1 MLRIKK
7 LDIFI
12 AKQFGLLFMGTFF
25 ICQFVLMMQ
34 FLWRYIDDLIGK
46 GLTMDVMAQFF
57 WYMGLMLVPQA
68 LPLAI
73 LLSSLMTFGNLGES
87 SELTAIKAAG
97 ISLMQAFRSLIV
109 ITIIIMFGSFYFQNN
124 VGPKSNMKLAQLLIS
139 MKQKSPELEIPEG
152 IFYDGIPNCNL
163 YVQKKDLKT
172 GKLYGIMIYRMTD
185 SYEDAAIILADS
197 GMLQS
202 TAEKKHLVLSLYSGE
217 WFENMQ
223 SSALANTAAVPYRRE
238 TFVSKKIILDF
249 DGDFS
254 MTDAASLSGNAKG
267 KSLEKINHDIDSLN
281 QLYDSI
287 GRIYLNEANV
297 RFYGGVQ
304 RINKKDSLKEIKK
317 GEKLNF
323 GTLYNKLPQDK
334 KLMAVNQAQ
343 STVQQELSDLDF
355 KAMST
360 SDADYMIRQH
370 KIEAINKF
378 TLALSCLIFFFI
390 GAPLGAII
398 RKGGLGFPVVI
409 SVLVFIVFFILDN
422 TGYRMSRSGMWAIWF
437 GKGLAPAVL
446 TPLAIFVTYKATN
459 DSSVF
464 NMDVYKEFFMKL
476 LGLRQK
482 RHYFGKEVIIT
493 DPDYQT
499 DAEKL
504 ERINQDITLYNKE
517 HKLVHLPNFINVF
530 FKYEPDHEIERI
542 NAELEEVIEDLTNT
556 ANKYILH
563 DMNQYPVLS
572 VKAHTR
578 PFERKWLNIIAAII
592 FPVGTPAVLTP
603 LAIFVTYKATN
614 DSSVFNMDV
623 YKEFFM
629 KLLGLRQKR
638 HYFGKEVIITDPD
651 YQTDAEKLERI
662 NQDITL
668 YNKEHKLVHLPNFI
682 NVFFKY
688 EPDHE
693 IERINAE
700 LEEVIEDLTNTA
712 NKYILH
718 DMNQYPVLSVKAHT
732 RPFERKW
739 LNIIAAI
746 IFPVGTLLYLRMWR
760 FRLRL
765 FRDLKVVSQ
774 TNTDIIHRIKEQKK

>member
-34 FLWRYIDDLIGK
+34 FLWRYIDELIGK

-109 ITIIIMFGSFYFQNN
+109 ITVIIMFGSFYFQNN

-297 RFYGGVQ
+297 RFYGGAQ

-317 GEKLNF
+317 GEKLIF
-323 GTLYNKLPQDK
+323 DTLYNKLPQDK

-355 KAMST
+355 KSMST

-517 HKLVHLPNFINVF
+517 HKLVHLPNVINVF

-572 VKAHTR
+572 VKA
-578 PFERKWLNIIAAII
+578 
-592 FPVGTPAVLTP
+592 
-603 LAIFVTYKATN
+603 
-614 DSSVFNMDV
+614 
-623 YKEFFM
+623 
-629 KLLGLRQKR
+629 Q
-638 HYFGKEVIITDPD
+638 
-651 YQTDAEKLERI
+651 
-662 NQDITL
+662 
-668 YNKEHKLVHLPNFI
+668 
-682 NVFFKY
+682 
-688 EPDHE
+688 
-693 IERINAE
+693 
-700 LEEVIEDLTNTA
+700 
-712 NKYILH
+712 
-718 DMNQYPVLSVKAHT
+718 T

-765 FRDLKVVSQ
+765 FRDLKVISQ
-774 TNTDIIHRIKEQKK
+774 TNTDIIQRIKEQKK

>member
-34 FLWRYIDDLIGK
+34 FLWRYIDELIGK

-109 ITIIIMFGSFYFQNN
+109 ITVIIMFGSFYFQNN

-297 RFYGGVQ
+297 RFYGGAQ

-317 GEKLNF
+317 GEKLIF
-323 GTLYNKLPQDK
+323 DTLYNKLPQDK

-355 KAMST
+355 KSMST

-504 ERINQDITLYNKE
+504 ERINQDITLYNKV

-563 DMNQYPVLS
+563 DMS
-572 VKAHTR
+572 
-578 PFERKWLNIIAAII
+578 
-592 FPVGTPAVLTP
+592 
-603 LAIFVTYKATN
+603 
-614 DSSVFNMDV
+614 
-623 YKEFFM
+623 
-629 KLLGLRQKR
+629 
-638 HYFGKEVIITDPD
+638 
-651 YQTDAEKLERI
+651 
-662 NQDITL
+662 
-668 YNKEHKLVHLPNFI
+668 
-682 NVFFKY
+682 
-688 EPDHE
+688 
-693 IERINAE
+693 
-700 LEEVIEDLTNTA
+700 
-712 NKYILH
+712 
-718 DMNQYPVLSVKAHT
+718 QYPVLSVKAHT

-765 FRDLKVVSQ
+765 FRDLKVISQ
-774 TNTDIIHRIKEQKK
+774 TNTDIIQRIREQKKKNVTI